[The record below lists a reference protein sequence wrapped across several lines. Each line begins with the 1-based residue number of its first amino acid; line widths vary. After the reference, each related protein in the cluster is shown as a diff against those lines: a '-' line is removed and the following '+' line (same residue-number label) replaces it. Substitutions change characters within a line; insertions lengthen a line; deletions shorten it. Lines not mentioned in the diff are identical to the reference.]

1 MRQTIASIA
10 LLCLVTF
17 SLAADKPAADA
28 KTEDGFVSLFDGK
41 TLDGWTPNEKPEAF
55 AIEEGCIV
63 CKSGFAHLFYTGDV
77 NKHDFKNFELRAEF
91 KFIPGSNSGIFFHT
105 ANEGKGLVKKGYEC
119 QICSDGHK
127 DPRKTGSLY
136 AIEDVKESAAKD
148 NEWSTYTIRVEG
160 KHITL
165 KVNGKV
171 TVDYTEPENPKREKG
186 RERRVVSSGTFAL
199 QGHDATSKTW
209 FRNIRVKVLPD

>member
-1 MRQTIASIA
+1 MRTTNILIA
-10 LLCLVTF
+10 LLAICSCSF
-17 SLAADKPAADA
+17 ASDRPAADK
-28 KTEDGFVSLFDGK
+28 EEGFVSLFDGK
-41 TLDGWTPNEKPEAF
+41 TLDGWKANEKPEAF
-55 AIEEGCIV
+55 AVEDGCIV
-63 CKSGFAHLFYTGDV
+63 CTSGFAHLFYTGDV

-160 KHITL
+160 KHIVLT
-165 KVNGKV
+165 VNGKV

-209 FRNIRVKVLPD
+209 FRNIRVKVLPE

>member
-1 MRQTIASIA
+1 MRQTTLSIA
-10 LLCLVTF
+10 LLSLVAF
-17 SLAADKPAADA
+17 SFAADKPAADS
-28 KTEDGFVSLFDGK
+28 KNEEGFVSLFDGK
-41 TLDGWTPNEKPEAF
+41 TLDGWKANEKPEAF
-55 AIEEGCIV
+55 AVEDGCIV

-77 NKHDFKNFELRAEF
+77 NKHDFKNFEFRCEF

-105 ANEGKGLVKKGYEC
+105 ADEGKGLVRKGYEC
-119 QICSDGHK
+119 QICSDEHK

-136 AIEDVKESAAKD
+136 AIEDVKKSAAKD
-148 NEWSTYTIRVEG
+148 DEWSTYTIRVEG

-165 KVNGKV
+165 KVNDKV

>member
-1 MRQTIASIA
+1 MRQTTLSIA
-10 LLCLVTF
+10 LLALVAF

-28 KTEDGFVSLFDGK
+28 KNEEGFVSLFDGK
-41 TLDGWTPNEKPEAF
+41 TLDGWKANEKPEAF
-55 AIEEGCIV
+55 AVEDGCIV

-77 NKHDFKNFELRAEF
+77 NKHDFKNFEFRCDF

-105 ANEGKGLVKKGYEC
+105 ADEGKGLVRKGYEC
-119 QICSDGHK
+119 QICSDSHK

-136 AIEDVKESAAKD
+136 AIEDVKKSAAKD

-165 KVNGKV
+165 TVNDKV

>member
-1 MRQTIASIA
+1 MRTTKILIA
-10 LLCLVTF
+10 LLTICSF
-17 SLAADKPAADA
+17 SFAADQPAGD
-28 KTEDGFVSLFDGK
+28 KEEGFVSLFDGK
-41 TLDGWTPNEKPEAF
+41 TLDGWKANEKPEAF
-55 AIEEGCIV
+55 AVEDGCIV

-77 NKHDFKNFELRAEF
+77 NKHEFKNFELRAEF

-105 ANEGKGLVKKGYEC
+105 ADEGKGLVKKGYEC

-160 KHITL
+160 KHIVLT
-165 KVNGKV
+165 VNGKV

-209 FRNIRVKVLPD
+209 FRNIRVKVLPE

>member
-1 MRQTIASIA
+1 MRPFITFIA
-10 LLCLVTF
+10 LF
-17 SLAADKPAADA
+17 SLATLALAADKPAAD
-28 KTEDGFVSLFDGK
+28 KEEGFVQLFDGK

-55 AIEEGCIV
+55 AIEDGCIV
-63 CKSGFAHLFYTGDV
+63 CKNGFAHLFYTGDV
-77 NKHDFKNFELRAEF
+77 NKHEFKNFELRAEF

-165 KVNGKV
+165 KVNDKV

-186 RERRVVSSGTFAL
+186 RERRLVSSGTFAL
-199 QGHDATSKTW
+199 QGHDAQSKTW
-209 FRNIRVKVLPD
+209 FKNIRVKILPD